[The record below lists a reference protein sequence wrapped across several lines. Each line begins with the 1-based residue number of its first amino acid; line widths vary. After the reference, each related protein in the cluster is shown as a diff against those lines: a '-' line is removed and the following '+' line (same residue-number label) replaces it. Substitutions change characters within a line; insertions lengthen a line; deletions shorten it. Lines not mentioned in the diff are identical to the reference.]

1 MSSPS
6 LETQVLGT
14 IFEIEDWE
22 DNESSK
28 SSVLVHEGIVEV
40 KNETEGIVLYEG
52 DEVTLIESELSK
64 THSDNHNKN
73 HMVNWEEERV
83 NFKNISLKTYSN
95 DYHYN
100 LILLLK
106 LVLTLMKKKG

>member
-1 MSSPS
+1 MHILMWHRIKNYLHRVFL

-40 KNETEGIVLYEG
+40 NETEGIVLYEG
-52 DEVTLIESELSK
+52 DEVTLIERSFQRPIQIIIIK
-64 THSDNHNKN
+64 II
-73 HMVNWEEERV
+73 W
-83 NFKNISLKTYSN
+83 
-95 DYHYN
+95 
-100 LILLLK
+100 
-106 LVLTLMKKKG
+106 LTGKRNE